1 MSSKLSEFPALDG
14 DVLPCHGVVKVS
26 CLADPSMVLGSGM
39 RCMRRA
45 ALGVHR
51 HGGPVL
57 LPTLRRHLLSRSVHT
72 AREPLAGREK
82 PDVLA
87 ACLQWASF
95 LVVPESLRARAATR
109 PGYVSETLDGS
120 GSALHDTGQSTG
132 HLSLPRSRGGLP
144 CGHWKLTENNWRAK

>member
-1 MSSKLSEFPALDG
+1 MVTSYPA
-14 DVLPCHGVVKVS
+14 
-26 CLADPSMVLGSGM
+26 MVLS
-39 RCMRRA
+39 RCRVLQTQAWYLA
-45 ALGVHR
+45 AVCDACAVPPWACIVM
-51 HGGPVL
+51 GGPVL